1 MNPVSLRDRYLGSFL
16 GLAAGDALGTSVE
29 FKPPGSF
36 EPLTD
41 MVGGGAFNLRHRR
54 MDGRHLDG
62 TVSGGEPDRV
72 RKFDAGDQMACFV
85 RWYRE
90 GYLSSTSECFDIG
103 NTTAEALQ
111 RFEQTGA
118 PFAGST
124 EPDSAGNGSIMRLAP
139 VPLFFAGLPPEA
151 VDRARD
157 SSRTTHGAAEPVDAC
172 RYLAGLI
179 VGVLTGKG
187 ERRGDRRS
195 LLSDPGFVGEK
206 PAVTEDLG
214 YRSGFIQGTAAR
226 KFGVGVTWSRPCGP
240 SIAVTR
246 FRLARSKAVNLGDN
260 ADTTGAVYGQLAG
273 AYYGVSGIPDE

>member
-1 MNPVSLRDRYLGSFL
+1 MNPVSLRDRYRGSFL
-16 GLAAGDALGTSVE
+16 GLAAGDALGMSVE

-41 MVGGGAFNLRHRR
+41 MVGGGAFDLRHRR

-124 EPDSAGNGSIMRLAP
+124 DPDSAGNGSIMRLP
-139 VPLFFAGLPPEA
+139 RYPC
-151 VDRARD
+151 
-157 SSRTTHGAAEPVDAC
+157 SSRVC
-172 RYLAGLI
+172 RQ
-179 VGVLTGKG
+179 
-187 ERRGDRRS
+187 R
-195 LLSDPGFVGEK
+195 
-206 PAVTEDLG
+206 
-214 YRSGFIQGTAAR
+214 
-226 KFGVGVTWSRPCGP
+226 P
-240 SIAVTR
+240 SIGPGI
-246 FRLARSKAVNLGDN
+246 ARAPCMVLPSPWMPVGTWQD
-260 ADTTGAVYGQLAG
+260 
-273 AYYGVSGIPDE
+273 